1 MKAKLFILVLWSAS
15 LTFILFNATQTGS
28 QSSGFSLEVA
38 SLLSNVLSNI
48 GISVDIELFHTLI
61 RMGGHVIQY
70 FIFGYLSIW
79 VISIYQLKWYNII
92 RTVYIMILDETI
104 QLFTPGRA
112 AELLDI
118 LLDSVGVILA
128 VIFFVITKQIF
139 KKYGG

>member
-1 MKAKLFILVLWSAS
+1 MKAKVLILVLWSAS

-48 GISVDIELFHTLI
+48 GISVEIELFHTLI

-118 LLDSVGVILA
+118 LLNSVGFIIA
-128 VIFFVITKQIF
+128 VIFFFITKQIF
-139 KKYGG
+139 RKYEG

>member
-1 MKAKLFILVLWSAS
+1 VKAKLFILVLWSAS

-38 SLLSNVLSNI
+38 SLLSNVLSRI
-48 GISVDIELFHTLI
+48 GISVDIDIFHTLI

-79 VISIYQLKWYNII
+79 VISIYQLKWYNIF

-128 VIFFVITKQIF
+128 VIFFFITKQIF